1 MKNKLKHSLDALNPE
16 KLLKTGIKTL
26 SHLGIRSYSQ
36 QKTQAKEKS
45 QITFIGEKKLEDTS
59 IQLYIFDEQDYKLYD
74 EFRDFKSLASL
85 LNKKVGWLNVHGL
98 HDIPLITS
106 LADEFPLERLT
117 LRQLV
122 DTTQR
127 PKVEELEDYL
137 FFSVKSILHLENQ
150 PLKIEQISFILS
162 PTMVLSFQEE
172 VADHFSHIRDKI
184 SEGIGYV
191 RKKES
196 EYLLVQLLDAILDNY
211 FETIDMLNIEVSK
224 LEQVIL
230 KSPSQQTLLDLEKS
244 RNETQVIKKSLTPL
258 MEALSNILNDKVKFI
273 ADHNLKYF
281 RDLKNSCA
289 NALEEID
296 ATSKS
301 LDGLTNIYFSSIS
314 HKMNETM
321 KILTTVA
328 TIFIP
333 LTFIV
338 GIYGMNFQNMPE
350 LQMEYGYYGVWA
362 AMILVAIG
370 MLYYFRRRG
379 WL

>member
-1 MKNKLKHSLDALNPE
+1 MKNKLQNSLDALHPE
-16 KLLKTGIKTL
+16 QLLKTGIKTL
-26 SHLGIRSYSQ
+26 SHLGIKSYSQ
-36 QKTQAKEKS
+36 QKTRAKEKS
-45 QITFIGEKKLEDTS
+45 QITFIGEKKLENTRT
-59 IQLYIFDEQDYKLYD
+59 QLYVFNEKEYKLYD
-74 EFRDFKSLASL
+74 EFRDFKNLSGL
-85 LNKKVGWLNVHGL
+85 LDQKVGWLNVHGL
-98 HDIPLITS
+98 HDVVLLTK
-106 LADEFPLERLT
+106 LAEEFPLDRLT

-127 PKVEELEDYL
+127 PKVEELEEYL

-162 PTMVLSFQEE
+162 PKMVISFQEE
-172 VADHFSHIRDKI
+172 VEDHFGHIRDKI
-184 SEGIGYV
+184 MEGIGYV
-191 RKKES
+191 RKKEG

-211 FETIDMLNIEVSK
+211 FETIDMLNSEVST

-230 KSPSQQTLLDLEKS
+230 KSPTQQTLLDLEKA

-258 MEALSNILNDKVKFI
+258 MEALSNILNDKVRFI

-281 RDLKNSCA
+281 RDLRNSSA

-296 ATSKS
+296 ATAKS
-301 LDGLTNIYFSSIS
+301 LEGLTNIYFSSIS

-338 GIYGMNFQNMPE
+338 GIYGMNFQYMPE
-350 LQMEYGYYGVWA
+350 LQMKYGYYAVWV
-362 AMILVAIG
+362 AMIATAAA
-370 MLYYFRRRG
+370 MLYYFKKRG

>member
-1 MKNKLKHSLDALNPE
+1 MKNKLKNSLDALHPE
-16 KLLKTGIKTL
+16 QLLKTGIKTL
-26 SHLGIRSYSQ
+26 SHLGIKSYSK
-36 QKTQAKEKS
+36 QKTRAKEKS
-45 QITFIGEKKLEDTS
+45 QITFIGEKKLENTRT
-59 IQLYIFDEQDYKLYD
+59 QLYLFNEKEYQLHE
-74 EFRDFKSLASL
+74 EFRDFKKLSSL
-85 LNKKVGWLNVHGL
+85 LDHKVGWLNVHGL
-98 HDIPLITS
+98 HDVALMTQ
-106 LADEFPLERLT
+106 LAEEFPLDRLT

-162 PTMVLSFQEE
+162 PKMVLSFQEE
-172 VADHFSHIRDKI
+172 VEDHFSHIRDKI
-184 SEGIGYV
+184 IEGIGYI
-191 RKKES
+191 RKKEG

-211 FETIDMLNIEVSK
+211 FETIDMLNSEVSK

-230 KSPSQQTLLDLEKS
+230 KSPTQQTLLDLEKA
-244 RNETQVIKKSLTPL
+244 RNETQVIKKSLTPM
-258 MEALSNILNDKVKFI
+258 MEALSNILNDKVRFI

-281 RDLKNSCA
+281 RDLRNSSA

-296 ATSKS
+296 ATAKS
-301 LDGLTNIYFSSIS
+301 LEGLTNIYFSSIS

-338 GIYGMNFQNMPE
+338 GIYGMNFPNMPE
-350 LQMEYGYYGVWA
+350 MQFKYGYFGVWVVMLA
-362 AMILVAIG
+362 TATAMLV
-370 MLYYFRRRG
+370 YFKKRG

>member
-1 MKNKLKHSLDALNPE
+1 LE
-16 KLLKTGIKTL
+16 QIILKT
-26 SHLGIRSYSQ
+26 
-36 QKTQAKEKS
+36 
-45 QITFIGEKKLEDTS
+45 
-59 IQLYIFDEQDYKLYD
+59 
-74 EFRDFKSLASL
+74 
-85 LNKKVGWLNVHGL
+85 
-98 HDIPLITS
+98 
-106 LADEFPLERLT
+106 
-117 LRQLV
+117 
-122 DTTQR
+122 
-127 PKVEELEDYL
+127 
-137 FFSVKSILHLENQ
+137 
-150 PLKIEQISFILS
+150 
-162 PTMVLSFQEE
+162 
-172 VADHFSHIRDKI
+172 
-184 SEGIGYV
+184 
-191 RKKES
+191 
-196 EYLLVQLLDAILDNY
+196 
-211 FETIDMLNIEVSK
+211 
-224 LEQVIL
+224 
-230 KSPSQQTLLDLEKS
+230 PSQQTLLDLEKA

-301 LDGLTNIYFSSIS
+301 LDGFTNIYFSSIS

-338 GIYGMNFQNMPE
+338 GIYGMNFPNMPE
-350 LQMEYGYYGVWA
+350 MQYQYGYLGVWVV
-362 AMILVAIG
+362 MVAVAGG